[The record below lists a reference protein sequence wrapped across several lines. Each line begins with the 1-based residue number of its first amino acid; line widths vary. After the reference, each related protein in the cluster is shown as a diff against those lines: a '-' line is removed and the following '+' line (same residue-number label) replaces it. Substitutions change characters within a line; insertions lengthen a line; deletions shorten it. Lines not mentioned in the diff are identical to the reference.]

1 MPSHETIFQEARQ
14 EFAVRFPN
22 GESVLDVYAR
32 VVPLIEECLAD
43 EENVYLLVCHN
54 ALIRIMNA
62 YFHPMPNETFFD
74 FFVENTEL
82 VTFPSKHELNTI
94 KS

>member
-1 MPSHETIFQEARQ
+1 MLKYSH
-14 EFAVRFPN
+14 
-22 GESVLDVYAR
+22 
-32 VVPLIEECLAD
+32 IERNSDIEGSDLP